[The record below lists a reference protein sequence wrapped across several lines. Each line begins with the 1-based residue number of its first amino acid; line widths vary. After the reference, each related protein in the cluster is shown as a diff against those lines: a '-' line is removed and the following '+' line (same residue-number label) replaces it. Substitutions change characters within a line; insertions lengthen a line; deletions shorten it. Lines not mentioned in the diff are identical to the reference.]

1 MELSTPEVSTRTH
14 VALVGLSGTGKSE
27 VAPLLAARLGLRTVD
42 LDDLVVARAG
52 VSVAELFERDGED
65 AFRALESRELREQL
79 DGPPAVLATGGGVVL
94 DGSNRRLLVERCR
107 VVWLRTPVDVL
118 VDRLERDAE
127 QRPLLQGDAATTLRR
142 LAAEREALYAEVAGV
157 VVATEDLGP
166 DAVTDAVVEEL
177 ERV

>member
-1 MELSTPEVSTRTH
+1 VEPSSPEEVTRTH

-27 VAPLLAARLGLRTVD
+27 VAPLLAARLGLRVVD
-42 LDDLVVARAG
+42 LDDCIVARAG

-65 AFRALESRELREQL
+65 AFRSLESQMLREQL

-94 DGSNRRLLVERCR
+94 DGSNRRLLAEHCR
-107 VVWLRTPVDVL
+107 VVWLRTAVDVL
-118 VDRLERDAE
+118 VARLERDDE
-127 QRPLLQGDAATTLRR
+127 SRPLLRGDAATILRR

-157 VVATEDLGP
+157 VVATDGLEP

>member
-1 MELSTPEVSTRTH
+1 MELSTPEDAARTH

-27 VAPLLAARLGLRTVD
+27 VAPLLAARLGLRAVD

-52 VSVAELFERDGED
+52 VSVAELFERDGEE
-65 AFRALESRELREQL
+65 AFRALESEVLREQIG
-79 DGPPAVLATGGGVVL
+79 GPPAVLATGGGVVL
-94 DGSNRRLLVERCR
+94 DDSNRRLLVERCR

-118 VDRLERDAE
+118 VGRLERDAE
-127 QRPLLQGDAATTLRR
+127 QRPLLRDGAATTLRR
-142 LAAEREALYAEVAGV
+142 LATEREALYAEVACV
-157 VVATEDLGP
+157 EVATDNLGP

>member
-1 MELSTPEVSTRTH
+1 MEPSPPEDATRTH

-27 VAPLLAARLGLRTVD
+27 VAPLLAARLGLRVVD
-42 LDDLVVARAG
+42 LDDCVVARAG
-52 VSVAELFERDGED
+52 VSVAELFERGGED
-65 AFRALESRELREQL
+65 AFRSLESQMLREQL

-94 DGSNRRLLVERCR
+94 DGANRRLLVEHCR

-118 VDRLERDAE
+118 VARLERDAE
-127 QRPLLQGDAATTLRR
+127 ERPLLRGDAATTLRR
-142 LAAEREALYAEVAGV
+142 LAAEREALYTEVAEV
-157 VVATEDLGP
+157 VVATDGLGP